1 MFMLRSKYVSF
12 GCAVVLALIT
22 AVSCTYHRVSLD
34 MEWDYTPGQRD
45 SIIFARTHHYS
56 QNYNFRVS
64 ADSIVLLPDITDSPA
79 AYTGDTVSVYED
91 ERLVVADFSYIPAD
105 SIDSV
110 WIKVARDQYTIGW
123 IHEKD
128 LLENATPDDP
138 ISQFIHFFG
147 NKRNAALCTL
157 AAVAFI
163 VLLIRLMHRKK
174 IRIVHFNDID
184 SFYPALLCIDIAA
197 VAMLYTTIQ
206 HFVPD
211 TWQEFYFN
219 PTLNPFV
226 LPPILALFIIGIWLI
241 LLLAMAAADE
251 AVRVLGIEGAMPY
264 LLSLAG
270 VAMAVYL
277 IFSITTYIYAGYVL
291 FPVYVVFAVMR
302 HRRRRTYRYMCGR
315 CGHKLRHKGIC
326 PYCGAHNV

>member
-1 MFMLRSKYVSF
+1 MFMLRSKCFLF
-12 GCAVVLALIT
+12 GCAVVSLIT
-22 AVSCTYHRVSLD
+22 ATSCTDHRSTLD
-34 MEWDYTPGQRD
+34 MDWDYTPGQRD

-64 ADSIVLLPDITDSPA
+64 ADSIVLLPDITDISATPV
-79 AYTGDTVSVYED
+79 GDTISVYED
-91 ERLVVADFSYIPAD
+91 ERLVVADFDITHTD
-105 SIDSV
+105 SNDNV
-110 WIKVARDQYTIGW
+110 WIKVARDQYTMGW
-123 IHEKD
+123 LLEKD

-138 ISQFIHFFG
+138 VSQFIHFFG

-163 VLLIRLMHRKK
+163 VLLIRLMHRKR

-184 SFYPALLCIDIAA
+184 SFYPALLCIDTAA
-197 VAMLYTTIQ
+197 VAILYTTVQ

-211 TWQEFYFN
+211 TWQEFYFH

-226 LPPILALFIIGIWLI
+226 LPPILALFIVGLWLM

-251 AVRVLGIEGAMPY
+251 AMRTLGFEGVVSY
-264 LLSLAG
+264 LLSLVG

-277 IFSITTYIYAGYVL
+277 IFSITTYIYVGYAL
-291 FPVYVVFAVMR
+291 FPAYIVFAVIR
-302 HRRRRTYRYMCGR
+302 HRRSRTYRYMCGR
-315 CGHKLRHKGIC
+315 CGHKLRHKGKC